1 MTEHG
6 STELDKTEKSHYC
19 DISSLDL
26 QWYRYQMGVV
36 SQEPVLFDMSI
47 ASNIAYGYN
56 ARDVSMEE
64 IIEAARSAN
73 IHQFISSL
81 PDVSIAVLDIQ
92 LIILLFNRYQH
103 NKVVFCF
110 IKSL

>member
-1 MTEHG
+1 MTEHVCA
-6 STELDKTEKSHYC
+6 EMDKTEKSNYS

-81 PDVSIAVLDIQ
+81 PDVSIAVSDIQ
-92 LIILLFNRYQH
+92 LMILFFNII
-103 NKVVFCF
+103 KCF
-110 IKSL
+110 FLIKSL